1 MKKILVL
8 CSLILFLIALPLQAQ
23 ITKTEDF
30 AVSPV
35 TNAGKPWRIAYC
47 ENDPYVNFAGFFYG
61 VVKGLDR
68 MGWINSIEG
77 IPYEI
82 GSDNAKVMW
91 EWLVSKNKEN
101 KYIEFVEDGFYPLI
115 SMTEKEKE
123 EFVTRLTQK
132 RDIDLIIVMGTKA
145 GQFVSSTVKNVPIIL
160 LSTTNSV
167 KSGITA
173 SIEDSGQ
180 DNLWSLIDP
189 DAYIRQLQVFHDLFN
204 FKKLGIVYE
213 DSELGRSM
221 SAVDDVYKFAHEKGI
236 EVVESHVDEAVS
248 SDDLERYDRELMQAY
263 WEIAPQV
270 DAFYLTPG
278 SRASIRTSEY
288 LEPFY
293 EHKVPVFNMEG
304 IADVENGALMTVQRQ
319 SFDDGGGFG
328 ADRIARV
335 FNGALPRQL
344 EQRFVEIPSIS
355 INMAVA
361 EKIGFQVP
369 FEILLAADEIYTHIR
384 TE

>member
-1 MKKILVL
+1 MKKILAL
-8 CSLILFLIALPLQAQ
+8 SLVILIIMTLPLQAQ
-23 ITKTEDF
+23 ITKNEDF
-30 AVSPV
+30 STSPV
-35 TNAGKPWRIAYC
+35 TNGGKPWRIAYC
-47 ENDPYVNFAGFFYG
+47 ENDPYVNFTGFFYG

-82 GSDNAKVMW
+82 GSEDSKAMW
-91 EWLVSKNKEN
+91 DWLVSKNSEN
-101 KYIEFVEDGFYPLI
+101 KYLEFVEDGFYPLI
-115 SMTEKEKE
+115 SMSEKEKQ
-123 EFVTRLTQK
+123 EFITRLTQK
-132 RDIDLIIVMGTKA
+132 GDIDLIIVMGTKA
-145 GQFVSSTVKNVPIIL
+145 GQFVSSNVKNVPIIL

-167 KSGITA
+167 KSGIAA

-189 DAYIRQLQVFHDLFN
+189 DAYIRQLQIFHDLVN

-221 SAVDDVYKFAHEKGI
+221 SAVDDVYKFAREKGI
-236 EVVESHVDEAVS
+236 EIVERHVAEAVS

-278 SRASIRTSEY
+278 SRESIRTSEY
-288 LEPFY
+288 LVPFY
-293 EHKVPVFNMEG
+293 KYKVPVFNMEG

-319 SFDDGGGFG
+319 SFEDGGGFG

-335 FNGALPRQL
+335 FNGAKPRQL
-344 EQRFVEIPSIS
+344 GQRFVEMPSIS
-355 INMAVA
+355 INLAVA